1 MVMEDLRERIEDW
14 LTAVTFAEAG
24 EHETA
29 LKLAGHK
36 PVQKKRSSLDN
47 LMTAITF
54 AEAGLTDAAREFLGS
69 KESVQQPMQLDLPGV
84 KIWYGMAT
92 IRV

>member
-1 MVMEDLRERIEDW
+1 MKGLRKRIEDY

-24 EHETA
+24 ERETA
-29 LKLAGHK
+29 FQFVGRQA
-36 PVQKKRSSLDN
+36 VRKKRSTLDD

-54 AEAGLTDAAREFLGS
+54 AEAGLAGAAREFLGS
-69 KESVQQPMQLDLPGV
+69 KEPVRQPVHLDLPGV

>member
-1 MVMEDLRERIEDW
+1 MKSLRQKIEDW
-14 LTAVTFAEAG
+14 LTAVTFAEMG

-29 LKLAGHK
+29 LRLIGCQAARN
-36 PVQKKRSSLDN
+36 KRSTLDD

-54 AEAGLTDAAREFLGS
+54 AEAGLADMAREFLAA
-69 KESVQQPMQLDLPGV
+69 KEPVPQPIRVELPGV